1 MGLAA
6 LKGLVLA
13 AAVGYLLG
21 AVPTGYLMCRLLR
34 GADVR
39 EVGSGPTG
47 GSNVRR
53 IAGLPA
59 GVATAAID
67 ALLGLAAVAAA
78 TWLTGDPWAATVA
91 GVMAVIGH
99 NWSVFI
105 GFGGGIGLT
114 SLLGG
119 LFWVSPLRTVAAGLL
134 MLAFWLAVVKLL
146 HVHRARATIIALAL
160 VGPLVWVLGVP
171 LHGVVLGV
179 LGGLVALIK
188 TLPDWRRE
196 YA

>member
-1 MGLAA
+1 MGLGA

-13 AAVGYLLG
+13 AGTGYLLG
-21 AVPTGYLMCRLLR
+21 AVPTGYLVCRFLR
-34 GADVR
+34 GVDVR
-39 EVGSGPTG
+39 KVGSGHTG
-47 GSNVRR
+47 GSNVGRV
-53 IAGLPA
+53 AGLPA
-59 GVATAAID
+59 GVATAVID

-91 GVMAVIGH
+91 GVMAVVGH

-119 LFWVSPLRTVAAGLL
+119 LFGVSPLRTVAAGLL
-134 MLAFWLAVVKLL
+134 MLAFWLALVKLL
-146 HVHRARATIIALAL
+146 HIHRARATIVALAI

-179 LGGLVALIK
+179 LGGLAAIIK
-188 TLPDWRRE
+188 TLPDLRRE